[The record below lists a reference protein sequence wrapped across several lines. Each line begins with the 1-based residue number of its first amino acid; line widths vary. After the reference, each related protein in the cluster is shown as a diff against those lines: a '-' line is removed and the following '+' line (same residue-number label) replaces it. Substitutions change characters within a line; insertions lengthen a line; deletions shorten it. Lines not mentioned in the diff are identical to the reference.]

1 MNECAIFILSNG
13 RPDKVKTYDY
23 LKSSFSGDVYILC
36 DDQDETLPDYKDKF
50 GSKVIVFNKDEW
62 VKKSDPMDNFNSKK
76 SVLYARNAV
85 FEIAAAMGYRC
96 FAMADDDIKDLQF
109 RYEQDGKLLAK
120 PVSNLDKVIDYI
132 VQLMNTTAISYFSF
146 GTDKNFIGGVQ
157 NRNFQKKGY

>member
-23 LKSSFSGDVYILC
+23 LKASFSGDVYILC

-62 VKKSDPMDNFNSKK
+62 IKKSAPMGNFNSKK

-85 FEIAAAMGYRC
+85 FEIAAAMGYRY
-96 FAMADDDIKDLQF
+96 FVMADDDIKDLQF

-132 VQLMNTTAISYFSF
+132 VQLMSATAISYFSL
-146 GTDKNFIGGVQ
+146 GTHKNFYRRCPEQ
-157 NRNFQKKGY
+157 KLSKKGY